1 VGAASAAQN
10 EGMNRQEL
18 QERTKAFA
26 LRVMRMTDALLDN
39 RKGRVLGDQVLRS
52 ATGVASG

>member
-1 VGAASAAQN
+1 
-10 EGMNRQEL
+10 MNRQEL